1 MAGWCSIRTFNGPW
15 LTMHLREW
23 IIIELFSFKKKTW
36 LESFPRF
43 WINSKVPT
51 PTSAPKFTQNSG
63 TSPVAHRLKCSL
75 SLAHT
80 SIFKVPSWNRYQRGG
95 LHRPKDMA
103 FLFPWMVLY
112 SHRSLDH
119 LCSFWGLRVTEVA
132 LQWVHAR
139 CRLAL
144 AQNFRPGNQKWTCH
158 L

>member
-1 MAGWCSIRTFNGPW
+1 
-15 LTMHLREW
+15 MHLREW
-23 IIIELFSFKKKTW
+23 IIIELFWGFSRLKKKTW

-119 LCSFWGLRVTEVA
+119 LCSWSQKLGFNEFTLGAVWLWLKTLDPETRNGHVIFSTK
-132 LQWVHAR
+132 
-139 CRLAL
+139 
-144 AQNFRPGNQKWTCH
+144 PSKNQ
-158 L
+158 LMPL